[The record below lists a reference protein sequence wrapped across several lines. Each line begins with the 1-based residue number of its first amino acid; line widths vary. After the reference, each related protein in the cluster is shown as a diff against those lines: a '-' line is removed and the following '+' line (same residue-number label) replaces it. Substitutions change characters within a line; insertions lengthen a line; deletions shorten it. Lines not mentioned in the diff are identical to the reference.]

1 MFGTIER
8 TARRMPMQ
16 PRMAV
21 PVRGAKQKQLFR
33 IKTIPLAIYR
43 LLSVLIWINIGRNS
57 PPLGIYGHTLSATK
71 GERERERER
80 EEKRECLEGRVGT
93 RKVLT

>member
-33 IKTIPLAIYR
+33 IKTILLAIYR

-71 GERERERER
+71 GEREREEI
-80 EEKRECLEGRVGT
+80 RECLEGRVGT